1 MTKRNN
7 LLLNFNLEHHIERH
21 YEIES
26 DKTIWLQHI
35 DVEEEFFEDR
45 LSHCLKV
52 PQDFIFEE
60 FLLEEFGLENA
71 KEDFEYLKN
80 VTFTN
85 FFKSSNVDVPRCF
98 RRTKTIRRPINE
110 VEILKLNNYLMR
122 QGKRAKTFKF
132 LSRSINKS
140 FNDYI
145 TANRGEYS
153 NEPNWKQLFIT
164 LNYMSYNNNKYR
176 LYNREGLEF
185 DNYGYQLTS
194 EGSHINFKWL
204 LNPIIVSNIY
214 KMLPMFAFYVYKV
227 DKKIFKNTRG
237 KSGKFTFIWKY
248 ISQYKRNFLVMHW
261 LMKELRLKP
270 GRSLQNRVDA
280 TIDTLVFTPQKTWIW
295 KVKKFSHNYVYYNCR
310 KSLAETY
317 RTSKN

>member
-1 MTKRNN
+1 MRLRVTKQFDSSTLMLKKN
-7 LLLNFNLEHHIERH
+7 
-21 YEIES
+21 
-26 DKTIWLQHI
+26 
-35 DVEEEFFEDR
+35 FFEDR

-80 VTFTN
+80 ITFTN

-194 EGSHINFKWL
+194 EGSHINFK
-204 LNPIIVSNIY
+204 
-214 KMLPMFAFYVYKV
+214 
-227 DKKIFKNTRG
+227 
-237 KSGKFTFIWKY
+237 
-248 ISQYKRNFLVMHW
+248 
-261 LMKELRLKP
+261 
-270 GRSLQNRVDA
+270 
-280 TIDTLVFTPQKTWIW
+280 
-295 KVKKFSHNYVYYNCR
+295 
-310 KSLAETY
+310 
-317 RTSKN
+317 

>member
-1 MTKRNN
+1 
-7 LLLNFNLEHHIERH
+7 
-21 YEIES
+21 
-26 DKTIWLQHI
+26 
-35 DVEEEFFEDR
+35 
-45 LSHCLKV
+45 V

-98 RRTKTIRRPINE
+98 RRTKTIRRPVNE
-110 VEILKLNNYLMR
+110 VEILKLNNDLMR

-194 EGSHINFKWL
+194 EGSHINFK
-204 LNPIIVSNIY
+204 
-214 KMLPMFAFYVYKV
+214 
-227 DKKIFKNTRG
+227 
-237 KSGKFTFIWKY
+237 
-248 ISQYKRNFLVMHW
+248 
-261 LMKELRLKP
+261 
-270 GRSLQNRVDA
+270 
-280 TIDTLVFTPQKTWIW
+280 
-295 KVKKFSHNYVYYNCR
+295 
-310 KSLAETY
+310 
-317 RTSKN
+317 